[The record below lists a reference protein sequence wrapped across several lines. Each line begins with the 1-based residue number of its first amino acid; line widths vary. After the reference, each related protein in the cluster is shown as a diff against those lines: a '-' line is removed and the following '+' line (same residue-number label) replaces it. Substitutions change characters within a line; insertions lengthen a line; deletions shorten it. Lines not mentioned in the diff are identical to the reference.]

1 MQTSIKLKNMRFYA
15 YHGAL
20 PQEKITGNNFVVN
33 VTFTAEVSRSFETDN
48 VADTI
53 NYAAVYDLVKAE
65 MAVPSELLEH
75 AAGRIFLKIK
85 SSFPRIS
92 ALEVRLAK
100 LNPPVSGEMEAS
112 EIIIADNGQATDV
125 KKYKS
130 PIRKPKS

>member
-1 MQTSIKLKNMRFYA
+1 
-15 YHGAL
+15 
-20 PQEKITGNNFVVN
+20 
-33 VTFTAEVSRSFETDN
+33 
-48 VADTI
+48 
-53 NYAAVYDLVKAE
+53 

>member
-15 YHGAL
+15 NHGVL

-48 VADTI
+48 VADTV

-65 MAVPSELLEH
+65 MAVPSKLLEH
-75 AAGRIFLKIK
+75 VAGRIFSEIK
-85 SSFPRIS
+85 RSFPRINS
-92 ALEVRLAK
+92 LEVRLAK

-112 EIIIADNGQATDV
+112 EIIITDNE
-125 KKYKS
+125 
-130 PIRKPKS
+130 